1 MNILV
6 TGGAGFIGSHLCDGL
21 IALGHRVTAIDNL
34 LLGRE
39 ENIAHLCAH
48 PAFNFAKGDVLDAP
62 LLERVFADGRFDAVF
77 HLAANSDIQRGG
89 KDPVVDCELTFLTTF
104 RVLQSMKKH
113 GTGQLVFASTS
124 AVYGE
129 TSDRLTEDYGPLLP
143 VSNYGAGKLAS
154 EAFISAFSAGCGIRA
169 WITRFPNVVGE
180 RATHG
185 VIFDFIRKLQN
196 NPARLEV
203 LGNGKQVKPY
213 MYVKDLVRG
222 ILFVWQHSSERLNV
236 YNLGVETRT
245 TVSDIART
253 VIEEMGLDA
262 AIDYTGGDR
271 GWVGDVPEFSY
282 DLTKVHRLGWHAQYT
297 SDEAVRLA
305 VAVAVG
311 SSSSPIHNS

>member
-1 MNILV
+1 MNILL
-6 TGGAGFIGSHLCDGL
+6 TGGAGFIGSHLCDEL
-21 IALGHRVTAIDNL
+21 VALGHRVTAIDNL

-39 ENIAHLCAH
+39 ENIAHLFAQ
-48 PAFNFAKGDVLDAP
+48 PAFNFVKGDVLDAP
-62 LLERVFADGRFDAVF
+62 LLERVFSEGRFDAVF
-77 HLAANSDIQRGG
+77 HLAANSDIQKGG
-89 KDPVVDCELTFLTTF
+89 KDPVVDCELTFQTTF
-104 RVLQSMKKH
+104 RVLQSMRAH

-169 WITRFPNVVGE
+169 WITRFPNVIGE
-180 RATHG
+180 RSTHG

-196 NPARLEV
+196 NPERLEV

-222 ILFVWQHSSERLNV
+222 IVFVWQHSGERLNV

-253 VIEEMGLDA
+253 VIEEMGLHA
-262 AIDYTGGDR
+262 VIHYTGGDR

-282 DLTKVHRLGWHAQYT
+282 DLAKVHRLGWHAQYT

-305 VAVAVG
+305 VQKALG
-311 SSSSPIHNS
+311 KK